1 MYQNKPN
8 AIQRA
13 RISKGLTQEA
23 LAGRCGYSDDTI
35 RAWES
40 GALDSLL
47 PDFRVALP
55 LAEAAAGYIS
65 AVLEL
70 VDSRFDRQLL
80 RMVADGH
87 IDEVEGKD
95 FAALME
101 VANRVNRAY
110 YEMRFAAGI
119 VQAGGD
125 VC

>member
-1 MYQNKPN
+1 M
-8 AIQRA
+8 
-13 RISKGLTQEA
+13 
-23 LAGRCGYSDDTI
+23 
-35 RAWES
+35 
-40 GALDSLL
+40 
-47 PDFRVALP
+47 ALP

-95 FAALME
+95 FVTLME